1 MKVILRNSLF
11 IILLLSFTGCN
22 FKNNDL
28 IALKPNLNTLTK
40 RADNAIERRGVAVDD
55 VEKFLME
62 KDPILM
68 ENFKDYD
75 IKIKYENQIT
85 IVLLCKDNKALYED
99 TSCNLQI
106 DNDYTNDD
114 KECTFYIQNP
124 TCEN

>member
-1 MKVILRNSLF
+1 MKIILKNSLF
-11 IILLLSFTGCN
+11 IVLLLSFTGCN

-28 IALKPNLNTLTK
+28 IVLKPNLNTLTK

-55 VEKFLME
+55 VERFLID

-85 IVLLCKDNKALYED
+85 IVLLCKDNKAIYED

-124 TCEN
+124 VCEN

>member
-1 MKVILRNSLF
+1 MKIILRNSLF
-11 IILLLSFTGCN
+11 IVLLLSFTGCN

-28 IALKPNLNTLTK
+28 IVLKPNLNTLTK
-40 RADNAIERRGVAVDD
+40 RVDNAIERRGVAVDD
-55 VEKFLME
+55 VERFLID

-75 IKIKYENQIT
+75 IKIRYENQIT
-85 IVLLCKDNKALYED
+85 TVLLCKDNKALYED

-106 DNDYTNDD
+106 DNDYINDN
-114 KECTFYIQNP
+114 KECAFYIQNP